1 MTTNRNCGLS
11 KEEFAEVTKN
21 APLVSIDLIVRNKKN
36 EILLGLRKNDPA
48 KGYWFVPGGRICK
61 DEKLDHAFRRIAKNE
76 LNLDIDRKDSELLGA
91 YDHFY
96 PENKFGKKDFG
107 THYVALGHKI
117 HNALSM
123 KLSEDSQHT
132 AYKWFKIEDLLKDKK
147 VHNNTKKYFE
157 PTFKIPNDSE
167 IYRALMSH
175 YLHYDRQFWSRTQI
189 ILAIQGA
196 ALVGG
201 YNLREHWLGWAIMAG
216 AFLIILIVWSLICR
230 DIKNSRINE
239 ERMDQLAKVIFKQSG
254 EGRLPV
260 YLRSD
265 PPLKKLKI
273 FSGRWLIHTTI
284 ILVLILNFS
293 LATLYLKK
301 TSIFPPVKNKIISEL
316 KNDLKEISL
325 DFSEEKNIINHQ
337 LEQIRKEL
345 DSIKNDMPS
354 KK

>member
-11 KEEFAEVTKN
+11 EEEFAEVTKN
-21 APLVSIDLIVRNKKN
+21 TPLVSIDLIVRNKQN

-48 KGYWFVPGGRICK
+48 RGYWFVPGGRICK
-61 DEKLDHAFRRIAKNE
+61 DEELDHAFKRIAKNE
-76 LNLDIDRKDSELLGA
+76 LKLDIERKDAELLGA
-91 YDHFY
+91 YDHIY
-96 PENKFGKKDFG
+96 PENKFGEKDFS

-117 HNALSM
+117 PNAYSL
-123 KLSEDSQHT
+123 KLSEDSQHS

-157 PTFKIPNDSE
+157 PTFEIPNDSG
-167 IYRALMSH
+167 IYRTLMSH

-189 ILAIQGA
+189 LLAIQGA

-201 YNLREHWLGWAIMAG
+201 YNLRDHWLGWAIMIG
-216 AFLIILIVWSLICR
+216 AFFLILIVWGLICR
-230 DIKNSRINE
+230 DIKNSRINQ

-265 PPLKKLKI
+265 PPFKKLKI

-284 ILVLILNFS
+284 TLILILNFS
-293 LATLYLKK
+293 LAILYFDKK
-301 TSIFPPVKNKIISEL
+301 PIFPPDNGAILSEF
-316 KNDLKEISL
+316 KNDLKEISS
-325 DFSEEKNIINHQ
+325 DFYEEKDKTNQQ

-345 DSIKNDMPS
+345 DSIKNDIPS
-354 KK
+354 KN